1 MSSITIHPP
10 GANAA
15 NIDKDDP
22 RAFWNEVLKG
32 DDIFFLSGLAEGD
45 IGFDS
50 SLNEIVLVSSKG
62 EQLVSRRSKQACAAA
77 ILDTLGNQTAG
88 AAVEQRTT
96 V

>member
-1 MSSITIHPP
+1 MERARTKLERK
-10 GANAA
+10 GADMIVMN
-15 NIDKDDP
+15 
-22 RAFWNEVLKG
+22 
-32 DDIFFLSGLAEGD
+32 DISRTD

-62 EQLVSRRSKQACAAA
+62 EHLVSRRSKQACAAA
-77 ILDTLGNQTAG
+77 ILDTLGNQTAR